1 MKRKRLIYFT
11 LLGAAL
17 WTFGLAAWLT
27 PRLDG
32 DVGLGLL
39 RFVVLCLAVGCSIAA
54 WATAVTIASVHKKTW
69 ALFVTVALVLTAFLT
84 LLAFATPR

>member
-1 MKRKRLIYFT
+1 VRRKSLLYFT

-17 WTFGLAAWLT
+17 GLFGLAAWLT

-39 RFVVLCLAVGCSIAA
+39 RFVVLSLAIGCSIAT

-69 ALFVTVALVLTAFLT
+69 ALFVTVALVLIAFLT
-84 LLAFATPR
+84 FLAFAPPR